1 MQVCAFP
8 FLQITPFP
16 IPVLIES
23 SSTITSRLVKGN
35 VTHVQRLFPDIPGC
49 FEFNTSG
56 VKMNS
61 VGVFCK
67 EKLAEGTRNALKF
80 MQSCIKI
87 YCCRTYRISSGTI
100 SGTKGQFRRSQEV

>member
-1 MQVCAFP
+1 MRRLLTKCMH
-8 FLQITPFP
+8 FLFSKSHFTHLFP
-16 IPVLIES
+16 IPVLIEN
-23 SSTITSRLVKGN
+23 SSTISNKLVKGN

-67 EKLAEGTRNALKF
+67 EKLAEGTTS
-80 MQSCIKI
+80 SCVA
-87 YCCRTYRISSGTI
+87 T
-100 SGTKGQFRRSQEV
+100 